1 MTNREWIDLLSKEF
15 SVSRTSARD
24 MLHAIMNIKRYDNF
38 KRTFD
43 PLPEPYREDGNDL
56 YKD

>member
-1 MTNREWIDLLSKEF
+1 MTNKEWIDLLSKEF

-38 KRTFD
+38 KRMFD
-43 PLPEPYREDGNDL
+43 PLPDKKKEGER
-56 YKD
+56 

>member
-15 SVSRTSARD
+15 AVSRTSARD

-43 PLPEPYREDGNDL
+43 PLPEPYKEDGNEDR
-56 YKD
+56 